1 MGDVSIRGNFVG
13 RTGAMHIEMTKGRII
28 IIIIIMLICSIFK
41 EAEDVVWNDS
51 DLLCDSPNIVPP
63 EDGGASYQNDDRLSV
78 PMFNFSLITDPT
90 DPLFEDVIKES
101 EFPEIYFTSSTWI
114 VTILPVFCDLFTGMS
129 FIFDNKKVLLLETAR
144 GVPPAA

>member
-1 MGDVSIRGNFVG
+1 MGDVSIRGNSVG
-13 RTGAMHIEMTKGRII
+13 RTGTMHIEMTKGRII

-63 EDGGASYQNDDRLSV
+63 EDGGPSYQNDDRLSV

-101 EFPEIYFTSSTWI
+101 EFPEIYFT
-114 VTILPVFCDLFTGMS
+114 L
-129 FIFDNKKVLLLETAR
+129 
-144 GVPPAA
+144 